1 MSDWELH
8 DFFVQ
13 VVRDY
18 IAEKLGRQLISS
30 QGNPHVDPSIWF
42 VGDNVPEWVVVRA
55 VKIPD
60 KEAMFSSNLSAI
72 AASCARMST
81 VLDRRLL
88 TTRPAQNPTQLGVH
102 AGQRRR
108 QGLPDSTKPGKARF
122 RRRPAGPCHLHGL
135 AQPGVLLVLPT
146 DRGLLTMRPPQDVA
160 QVSGLVARQ
169 FRQRRSDRAEPGNAG
184 RQLLLT
190 ICGGKGFGPAG
201 VQLARARKRRIVP
214 LVLKQQQ
221 QHPAKIGGKDN
232 WPFFYRQRS

>member
-1 MSDWELH
+1 MGLIHAETGQLIDPIALISDPKLGMSDWELH

-108 QGLPDSTKPGKARF
+108 QGLPDSTKPAR
-122 RRRPAGPCHLHGL
+122 RASDAARPVLATFTALH
-135 AQPGVLLVLPT
+135 
-146 DRGLLTMRPPQDVA
+146 
-160 QVSGLVARQ
+160 S
-169 FRQRRSDRAEPGNAG
+169 RAFS
-184 RQLLLT
+184 L
-190 ICGGKGFGPAG
+190 CC
-201 VQLARARKRRIVP
+201 RRIAV
-214 LVLKQQQ
+214 
-221 QHPAKIGGKDN
+221 
-232 WPFFYRQRS
+232 F